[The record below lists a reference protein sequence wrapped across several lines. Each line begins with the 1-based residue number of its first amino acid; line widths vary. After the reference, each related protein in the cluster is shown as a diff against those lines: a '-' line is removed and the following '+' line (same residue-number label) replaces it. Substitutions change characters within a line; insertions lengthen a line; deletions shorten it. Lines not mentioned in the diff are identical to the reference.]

1 MKRVDKVNYYLDI
14 AETISERGTC
24 LRKNFGAII
33 VKNDEI
39 ISTGYTGAP
48 RGRDNCI
55 DLGFCTKKK
64 FFPDVRHAGYDSCR
78 SVHAEQNAM
87 LSAARK
93 NMIDSDLYL
102 VGIRYDTKS
111 YEEGASPCQIC
122 RKLIIN
128 SGIKTVY
135 VRIDKQNY
143 KVIDV
148 QDWIEKDDLLNGK
161 NTY

>member
-1 MKRVDKVNYYLDI
+1 
-14 AETISERGTC
+14 
-24 LRKNFGAII
+24 
-33 VKNDEI
+33 
-39 ISTGYTGAP
+39 
-48 RGRDNCI
+48 
-55 DLGFCTKKK
+55 
-64 FFPDVRHAGYDSCR
+64 
-78 SVHAEQNAM
+78 
-87 LSAARK
+87 
-93 NMIDSDLYL
+93 MIDSDLYL